1 MSNKKNLTLKEA
13 YNLAVQCHQNN
24 NLQDAQN
31 YYQEILKIDP
41 NDLGTNY
48 NLGLIFMKLNDH
60 QKASNC
66 FEKVIKID
74 PNYAY
79 AHFNLGILFKEVG
92 ENQKAKDCYE
102 KAIKIDPNHANSHI
116 NLGILFNALGD
127 YQKAKDCFK
136 KAMEINPNDAKVYNN
151 LGNVLVKLKE
161 NQKAIGCFEKA
172 IEINPNYAEAHNNFG
187 LIFRILKDYQKAKT
201 CHEKAIE
208 IDPDYIKAHNNL
220 GIILRELGENQK
232 AKECYEK
239 VIELSP
245 NHSQTHNNLGNIYTE
260 LGENE
265 KAKECYEKAI
275 KINPDYAHAHNN
287 LGIIFMELNDY
298 QKAKDCFEKVIG
310 IDPNNEK
317 SINLLQVLLSQS
329 RFDYELSDDIKKHKD
344 LFIFL
349 FKNNNFK
356 HSDISINVKRLLL
369 NDNEQNQLEEIINSG
384 TLLDNEVSQNLIKEE
399 LFLLMI
405 QKAIIPDEFLEKL
418 LTRIRCEILFN
429 LEISSK
435 HKLNKHFNFL
445 ISLAEQCWLNEYVY
459 SESEKEIDLV
469 NKIKNKIEKNKDINE
484 LEVAIL
490 CCYMPLKN
498 SKNIIEKLLVYKS
511 TNILFNDLIS
521 VQIKEPLKEKEL
533 AKSIPLFGVIDNIV
547 SKEVRQQYEENPY
560 PRWKF
565 TNKLSPS
572 NFLKWLNP
580 EIKPNKINY
589 SDKFN
594 NPNVLIAGCGTGNHS
609 IGATRYENAKI
620 LAIDLS
626 LSSLS
631 YAKRKTMELDH
642 KNIEYLQA
650 DILKL
655 NKLNKKFDI
664 IESSGTLHHMKD
676 PIVGLKVLLDLLEP
690 HGCLKLGLYSE
701 LARQHVNKAQ
711 ELIKM
716 KNLKNTNE
724 NIKNF
729 RQDIIKKKVS
739 PLIQKVAH
747 NSDFFYTSGARDLL
761 FHTQEHLFT
770 IPKISKILKDFNL
783 EFLGFLLD
791 DHTKKEFSTNFPN
804 DKKNTSLDN
813 WHQFEINNP
822 DTFIRMYQ
830 FWIRKL

>member
-1 MSNKKNLTLKEA
+1 MSYKKNLTLKEV
-13 YNLAVQCHQNN
+13 YNLATQSHQNN
-24 NLQDAQN
+24 YFHDAQI

-48 NLGLIFMKLNDH
+48 NLGLIFIKLNDYR
-60 QKASNC
+60 KARDC
-66 FEKVIKID
+66 F
-74 PNYAY
+74 
-79 AHFNLGILFKEVG
+79 
-92 ENQKAKDCYE
+92 E
-102 KAIKIDPNHANSHI
+102 KAIKI
-116 NLGILFNALGD
+116 
-127 YQKAKDCFK
+127 
-136 KAMEINPNDAKVYNN
+136 
-151 LGNVLVKLKE
+151 
-161 NQKAIGCFEKA
+161 
-172 IEINPNYAEAHNNFG
+172 NPNYA
-187 LIFRILKDYQKAKT
+187 D
-201 CHEKAIE
+201 
-208 IDPDYIKAHNNL
+208 AHNNL
-220 GIILRELGENQK
+220 GIIFNTLGKNQK

-239 VIELSP
+239 AIAINP
-245 NHSQTHNNLGNIYTE
+245 NYADAYNNLGVICKD

-265 KAKECYEKAI
+265 KAKDCYETAI
-275 KINPDYAHAHNN
+275 KINPNYAHAHNN
-287 LGIIFMELNDY
+287 LGIIFKILNDYQKAKSCHEKAIEINPNYANAHHSLGIIFNTLQDNKKAKKCFEKAIEINPNHSQTHNHLGNIYTELGKYEKAKECFEKAIKINPNYAHAHNNLGIILIELNDY
-298 QKAKDCFEKVIG
+298 QKAKDCFEKVIE

-317 SINLLQVLLSQS
+317 SINLLQELLSKHI
-329 RFDYELSDDIKKHKD
+329 FNYELSDDINKYKD

-349 FKNNNFK
+349 FKNNNIDHKSISFK
-356 HSDISINVKRLLL
+356 AKRLLL
-369 NDNEQNQLEEIINSG
+369 NDNEQNQLEEVINSG
-384 TLLDNEVSQNLIKEE
+384 TLLDNEISQNLIKEE

-405 QKAIIPDEFLEKL
+405 QKTIIPDEFLEKL

-435 HKLNKHFNFL
+435 HNLNEYFDFI

-459 SESEKEIDLV
+459 IESEKEIVLA
-469 NKIKNKIEKNKDINE
+469 NKLKNKIEKNEDINE

-498 SKNIIEKLLVYKS
+498 SKDITEKLLVYKS

-533 AKSIPLFGVIDNIV
+533 AKSITPFGVIDNIV

-565 TNKLSPS
+565 TNKMSPS
-572 NFLKWLNP
+572 NFFKWFNP
-580 EIKPNKINY
+580 EIRPNKINY
-589 SDKFN
+589 SEKFN
-594 NPNVLIAGCGTGNHS
+594 NPNVLIAGCGTGSHP
-609 IGATRYENAKI
+609 ITATRYENANI

-626 LSSLS
+626 LSSLA
-631 YAKRKTMELDH
+631 YAKRKTMELDL

-664 IESSGTLHHMKD
+664 IESSGTLHHMID
-676 PIVGLKVLLDLLEP
+676 PIAGLKVLVDLLEP

-701 LARQHVNKAQ
+701 LARQHLNKAQ
-711 ELIKM
+711 ELIKT

-739 PLIQKVAH
+739 PLIQKATH
-747 NSDFFYTSGARDLL
+747 SGDFYYTSGARDML

-791 DHTKKEFSTNFPN
+791 DHIKKEFSKNFPI

-813 WHQFEINNP
+813 WQQFEINNP
-822 DTFIRMYQ
+822 DTFISMYQ
-830 FWIRKL
+830 FWVRKL